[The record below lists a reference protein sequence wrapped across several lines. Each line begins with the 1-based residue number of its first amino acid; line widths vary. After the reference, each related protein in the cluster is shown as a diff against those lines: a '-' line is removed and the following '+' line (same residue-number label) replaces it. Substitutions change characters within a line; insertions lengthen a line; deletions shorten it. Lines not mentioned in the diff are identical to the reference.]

1 VIDSHC
7 HLNREELA
15 SERADVLA
23 RAVAA
28 GVQGVL
34 NVGYDLQSSR
44 ASLELARGDRRILA
58 TVGVHPH
65 DAALIADPD
74 GTLTAAGRE
83 VLAQLRD
90 LATAAEVVAIGEI
103 GLDFFRD
110 LSPRPAQDTALR
122 RQLELAAELDLP
134 VVFHIRDAYP
144 ETLAVVDEVGLPP
157 RGGVLHSFAGE
168 VVHAR
173 WGLERGC
180 VLGIGGPVT
189 YKRSRLPAVLQTAG
203 VTAEDV
209 LLETDSPWLP
219 PVPHRGQRNEP
230 SYLVHTR
237 DRLAEVLGVG
247 PSTLAATTTDS
258 FTRLFG
264 RAPGA

>member
-1 VIDSHC
+1 MIDSHC

-15 SERADVLA
+15 GERRAILERAA
-23 RAVAA
+23 AA
-28 GVQGVL
+28 GVRGVL
-34 NVGYDLQSSR
+34 NVGYDVQSSR
-44 ASLELARGDRRILA
+44 ESLELARGDARILA

-65 DAALIADPD
+65 DAALIADAD

-122 RQLELAAELDLP
+122 AQLGLAAELDLP
-134 VVFHIRDAYP
+134 VIFHVRDAYP
-144 ETLAVVDEVGLPP
+144 ETLAVVDAVGLPP

-168 VVHAR
+168 AEHAR

-180 VLGIGGPVT
+180 LLGIGGPVT
-189 YKRSRLPAVLQTAG
+189 YRNSRLPAVLQTAG
-203 VTAEDV
+203 VTAEHV

-219 PVPHRGQRNEP
+219 PVPYRGKRNEP
-230 SYLVHTR
+230 AYLVHTR
-237 DRLAEVLGVG
+237 DRLAEVLGLA
-247 PSTLAATTTDS
+247 PDALAAATTEN
-258 FTRLFG
+258 FRRRFG
-264 RAPGA
+264 RVPGA

>member
-1 VIDSHC
+1 
-7 HLNREELA
+7 
-15 SERADVLA
+15 
-23 RAVAA
+23 
-28 GVQGVL
+28 
-34 NVGYDLQSSR
+34 
-44 ASLELARGDRRILA
+44 
-58 TVGVHPH
+58 
-65 DAALIADPD
+65 
-74 GTLTAAGRE
+74 
-83 VLAQLRD
+83 
-90 LATAAEVVAIGEI
+90 
-103 GLDFFRD
+103 
-110 LSPRPAQDTALR
+110 
-122 RQLELAAELDLP
+122 
-134 VVFHIRDAYP
+134 
-144 ETLAVVDEVGLPP
+144 
-157 RGGVLHSFAGE
+157 
-168 VVHAR
+168 
-173 WGLERGC
+173 
-180 VLGIGGPVT
+180 VT